1 MYKDE
6 LVEMGYTIRR
16 LRVER
21 SLTLAELSEKTGIQM
36 ATLSRIENN
45 KMVGTLDTFNTL
57 AETFRMK
64 LSELIHECEKDQL
77 EAFEEH
83 LVELME
89 SGH

>member
-6 LVEMGYTIRR
+6 LTELGSTIRR

-21 SLTLAELSEKTGIQM
+21 SLTLVELSDETGIQL
-36 ATLSRIENN
+36 ATLSRMENN
-45 KMVGTLDTFNTL
+45 KMVGTLDAFNAI
-57 AETFRMK
+57 AEAFRMK
-64 LSELIHECEKDQL
+64 LSELIRECEKDQL